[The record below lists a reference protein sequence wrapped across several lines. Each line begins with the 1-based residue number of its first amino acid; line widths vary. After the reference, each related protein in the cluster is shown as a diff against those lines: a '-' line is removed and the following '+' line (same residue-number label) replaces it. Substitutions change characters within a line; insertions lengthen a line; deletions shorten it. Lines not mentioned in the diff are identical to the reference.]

1 MNKESLSDWN
11 VPKMNKEFYTDCA
24 VYFESLLKSN
34 KIDQGFEDEFFFTM
48 PSISNPI
55 QQQVT

>member
-1 MNKESLSDWN
+1 MNKEPLSDWN
-11 VPKMNKEFYTDCA
+11 VPKMNKEFYTYCA

-48 PSISNPI
+48 PSISNPV
-55 QQQVT
+55 QQ